1 MAGNVVGTSAELT
14 SDLTKMAFRSGGHFA
29 RDLGEKAIQRMW
41 PGVYIP
47 PKVRIQ
53 QGILRRFE
61 GKLAMAG
68 DLIDPNGGLEDDEL
82 EARASSTARA
92 LVDIGLVSDS
102 TVALELR
109 PVLPKDAVD
118 DPVLN
123 DRRKKAV
130 RLLEH
135 TFAHD
140 YDITSIPF
148 PSPITPSEHRDS
160 PIDIA
165 AAWGAISADLSDLSR
180 QLRVGRANPRVAML
194 AITGTPYSNAF
205 FEAQPGRSEYLDH
218 YGLVVLQRV
227 GTLPEDNMLVP
238 VSRARTSEDP
248 DGPGPIWTP

>member
-1 MAGNVVGTSAELT
+1 MAGTVVGTSAELT
-14 SDLTKMAFRSGGHFA
+14 SDLTKMAFRSSGNFA
-29 RDLGEKAIQRMW
+29 RDLGGKAIQRIW
-41 PGVYIP
+41 PGIYIP

-53 QGILRRFE
+53 QGILRKFE

-68 DLIDPNGGLEDDEL
+68 DLIDPDGGLEDDEL

-92 LVDIGLVSDS
+92 LVEVGVVSES

-109 PVLPKDAVD
+109 PVLPKDAIS

-123 DRRKKAV
+123 NRRERAV
-130 RLLEH
+130 QLLEH
-135 TFAHD
+135 TFAQD
-140 YDITSIPF
+140 YDISSVSF
-148 PSPITPSEHRDS
+148 PYPITPSEHKDS

-165 AAWGAISADLSDLSR
+165 ATWGAISADLSDLSR
-180 QLRVGRANPRVAML
+180 QLRVGRARPRVAML

-205 FEAQPGRSEYLDH
+205 LETQPGRSQFIDH

-238 VSRARTSEDP
+238 AREAGVLDDP
-248 DGPGPIWTP
+248 NTPRPIWQP